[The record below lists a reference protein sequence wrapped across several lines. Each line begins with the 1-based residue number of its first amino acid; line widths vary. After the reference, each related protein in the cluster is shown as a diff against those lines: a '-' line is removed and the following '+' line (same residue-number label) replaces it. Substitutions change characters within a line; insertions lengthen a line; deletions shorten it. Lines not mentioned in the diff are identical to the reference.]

1 VTATI
6 TRFEATIAPC
16 GKPHDG
22 EQVVNEDQEGLVT
35 EEITFTCGCKS
46 THEEFHD
53 GSFHRMTVDHHG
65 KVLLDE
71 ELRGE

>member
-1 VTATI
+1 MTATI
-6 TRFEATIAPC
+6 NRFEATLAPC
-16 GKPHDG
+16 GKQHDG
-22 EQVVNEDQEGLVT
+22 ERYVTEDQQGLVT
-35 EEITFTCGCKS
+35 EEISYSCGCKS

-71 ELRGE
+71 EMRGE